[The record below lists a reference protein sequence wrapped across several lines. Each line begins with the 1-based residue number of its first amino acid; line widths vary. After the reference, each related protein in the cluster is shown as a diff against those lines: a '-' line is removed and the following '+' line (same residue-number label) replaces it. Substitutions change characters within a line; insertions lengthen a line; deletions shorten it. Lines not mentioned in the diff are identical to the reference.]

1 MVARNKGE
9 LLKMLEKELM
19 AAMNEASDKSLKDL
33 QKATKSFYSI
43 ESATQRN
50 GGGYR
55 RTGAL
60 KDTPRVTPVKNN
72 GLSVSFKAYLDTEH
86 QYTTGVNPNM
96 QQVLELANYGK
107 AFPTPNGYARD
118 TNGQKLFWERG
129 KLWIEEDFKKI
140 MNKHFPK

>member
-1 MVARNKGE
+1 
-9 LLKMLEKELM
+9 
-19 AAMNEASDKSLKDL
+19 
-33 QKATKSFYSI
+33 
-43 ESATQRN
+43 
-50 GGGYR
+50 
-55 RTGAL
+55 
-60 KDTPRVTPVKNN
+60 
-72 GLSVSFKAYLDTEH
+72 
-86 QYTTGVNPNM
+86 M